1 MISRLLGTLGSLLL
15 YFALATTIAEA
26 IIFAYCW
33 SKWRLDRNKLMQIA
47 AVAQGVDL
55 VGLKAE
61 AQPTPEEA
69 SGEQPSYQQVV
80 QARALKLRNIEL
92 REQSLKNGV
101 EQLRAE
107 QQSLSDDKI
116 RYQKQR
122 QEYESQLAALTKESE
137 STGVEQTRGIL
148 AKLAPK
154 QAKELLLGMLKKNE
168 MPAVVMLLQDM
179 SDSSRAKILKEF
191 KTPEET
197 EKLDDV
203 LRQIR
208 QGMPQAAVAQK
219 AQDKL
224 KPERPPEPSGL

>member
-1 MISRLLGTLGSLLL
+1 LGLAGSLLL
-15 YFALATTIAEA
+15 YFALATVIAEA
-26 IIFAYCW
+26 MILGYCW
-33 SKWRLDRNKLMQIA
+33 SKWRLDRNKLLQIA

-61 AQPTPEEA
+61 PKPAQDDAP
-69 SGEQPSYQQVV
+69 GEQPSYQQIV
-80 QARALKLRNIEL
+80 QARALKLRNLEL

-101 EQLRAE
+101 DQLLAEQLAFA
-107 QQSLSDDKI
+107 DDKT
-116 RYQKQR
+116 RLQKQR
-122 QEYESQLAALTKESE
+122 REYESQLAVLAKDSE
-137 STGVEQTRGIL
+137 SAGVEQTRGIL

-168 MPAVVMLLQDM
+168 LPSVVTLLSDM

-197 EKLDDV
+197 EKLDEV

-208 QGMPQAAVAQK
+208 LGMPQSAIARK
-219 AQDKL
+219 AQDQL
-224 KPERPPEPSGL
+224 KPETPPKPSGL